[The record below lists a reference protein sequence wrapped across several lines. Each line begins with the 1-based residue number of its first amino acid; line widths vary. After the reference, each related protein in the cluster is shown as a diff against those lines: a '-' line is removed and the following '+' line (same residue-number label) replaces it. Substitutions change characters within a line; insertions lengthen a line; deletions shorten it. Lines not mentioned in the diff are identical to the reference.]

1 LLTVAVTAAYS
12 TRAWLLT
19 FFGPVRDDAVSHDA
33 PPVMSIPLIV
43 LAVPTLLLGLAA
55 VGAHQLRPEL
65 LTTTASLALIALGAG
80 VAYRLWRGVPVRD
93 PAIVLGRSRNA
104 VRTAFY
110 TDDLYERTVAV
121 MTRRLADGVSVV
133 DDNVLGRAVRR
144 TGRGARQLGGMLRL
158 SENGNVQAYL
168 TGVLLGAVVIAV
180 CAAVLS

>member
-1 LLTVAVTAAYS
+1 
-12 TRAWLLT
+12 
-19 FFGPVRDDAVSHDA
+19 
-33 PPVMSIPLIV
+33 MSIPLIV

-55 VGAHQLRPEL
+55 VGAHQLRPKL
-65 LTTTASLALIALGAG
+65 LPATVSLALIALGVG

-121 MTRRLADGVSVV
+121 MTRRLAAGVSVV
-133 DDNVLGRAVRR
+133 DDNVLGRAVSR
-144 TGRGARQLGGMLRL
+144 TGRGARQLGGILRL